1 MKRTTRLHAWGL
13 GCLAVLL
20 LGASSCGG
28 RTDTTEVPA
37 GADSPSADSSVAA
50 EPPPA
55 SDEDEAST
63 FRPTPDLRVSARQV
77 DGVWV
82 FTNVVEDSADALHVG
97 PVSIS
102 NGCLF
107 VGADIVVWHERRLDE
122 VREYIEAVR
131 RGSPPDVTLGGG
143 EGILAPVIEMNCGV
157 QPVWFTN

>member
-1 MKRTTRLHAWGL
+1 MKRSTTLHRSVSG
-13 GCLAVLL
+13 GLAVLL
-20 LGASSCGG
+20 LGVSSCGG
-28 RTDTTEVPA
+28 RTEAPETSGVAVTPPGDP
-37 GADSPSADSSVAA
+37 GAVEAQSGHDDP
-50 EPPPA
+50 
-55 SDEDEAST
+55 EASAL
-63 FRPTPDLRVSARQV
+63 RPSPDLRVSAQQI

-131 RGSPPDVTLGGG
+131 RGSPPDVTLAGG

-157 QPVWFTN
+157 QTVWFTN